1 MKVVK
6 ELMRHASQS
15 VYARSLLAGTEGCEA
30 TSPTTGRSDDFAR
43 EVRRSG
49 AGDFVGRCMNRR
61 RVVRILNLCRAV
73 GVRNREGIDLKKQQL
88 RLAVERFGA
97 TKKVPSVA
105 KQLKEM
111 VGTRRL
117 ELLTSTVSKRLSAVT
132 YYTLTALTASL

>member
-1 MKVVK
+1 
-6 ELMRHASQS
+6 
-15 VYARSLLAGTEGCEA
+15 
-30 TSPTTGRSDDFAR
+30 
-43 EVRRSG
+43 
-49 AGDFVGRCMNRR
+49 MNRR
-61 RVVRILNLCRAV
+61 RVVRILNLRRAV
-73 GVRNREGIDLKKQQL
+73 GVRSREGIDLKKQQL